1 MNYFQDITLLP
12 DGDIAL
18 GFLWQKIYQQVHIA
32 LVEQKVDA
40 RHSAIA
46 VSFPGYGSKGFPLG
60 NKLRVLAKTKEQLE
74 QLNLAGFLT
83 RFEDYSHL
91 KSIQPVPE
99 GATPVA
105 FIREQVKGHA
115 RIEKDMQAKAELW
128 ADKSGKTLEECL
140 QALTKTKPK
149 AESKAPFIWMESQQ
163 TKAVNPEHAARFP
176 LFIQRVEAAEPKAG
190 LFTCYG
196 LSAARGADIA
206 TVPHF

>member
-40 RHSAIA
+40 RHSAVA

-74 QLNLAGFLT
+74 QLNLAGFLI

-99 GATPVA
+99 EVTPVA
-105 FIREQVKGHA
+105 FIRQQVKGHA
-115 RIEKDMQAKAELW
+115 RIERDMQAKAELW

-140 QALTKTKPK
+140 QALTKSKPR

-163 TKAVNPEHAARFP
+163 TKAVNPEHSARFP
-176 LFIQRVEAAEPKAG
+176 LFIQRVEAEQPNEG
-190 LFTCYG
+190 LFNCYG
-196 LSAARGADIA
+196 LSAARGEGAA

>member
-12 DGDIAL
+12 DGDISL
-18 GFLWQKIYQQVHIA
+18 GFLWQKVYQQVHIA

-99 GATPVA
+99 QNTPVA
-105 FIREQVKGHA
+105 YVRQQVKGHA
-115 RIEKDMQAKAELW
+115 RIEKDMRAKALLW
-128 ADKSGKTLEECL
+128 AEKSGKSQEECL
-140 QALTKTKPK
+140 QSLAKTRPK
-149 AESKAPFIWMESQQ
+149 AESKVPFIWMESQQ
-163 TKAVNPEHAARFP
+163 TKAANPEYSARFP
-176 LFIQRVEAAEPKAG
+176 LFIQRIEVAESKAG

-196 LSAARGADIA
+196 LSATRGADA
-206 TVPHF
+206 VTVPHF